1 MIKAEFKSY
10 GSYTTDSVSQ
20 WDLNQKLTISGLDI
34 NVAPVLA
41 FSCFGMY
48 ESIIVQSKLSNG
60 VIICDVPNA
69 ILQFGKNLNV
79 DLCSETGGQYKAF
92 EKMII
97 PVNRRKKP
105 SDYLFTDNVPLYTA
119 ESIKADLQEL
129 LNNTPYMTIDEESAD
144 LPVHTINDDEIG
156 VASTWSSEKI
166 NGKIQEVFQNASNG
180 KNKLATAIGNGAT
193 ADMTWDQ
200 LAGKVLQFNYQHKSG
215 EGMVYFDKA
224 FNNVVVWIIAGGN
237 YGEDWTGFCAI
248 KHMEGATKDEY
259 EIKAG
264 TDDVSSYGIKSDGSQ
279 AYAKTYPA
287 NETHNTCYYYCYQIG
302 YN

>member
-1 MIKAEFKSY
+1 MKIE
-10 GSYTTDSVSQ
+10 
-20 WDLNQKLTISGLDI
+20 
-34 NVAPVLA
+34 
-41 FSCFGMY
+41 
-48 ESIIVQSKLSNG
+48 
-60 VIICDVPNA
+60 
-69 ILQFGKNLNV
+69 
-79 DLCSETGGQYKAF
+79 
-92 EKMII
+92 
-97 PVNRRKKP
+97 
-105 SDYLFTDNVPLYTA
+105 
-119 ESIKADLQEL
+119 EL
-129 LNNTPYMTIDEESAD
+129 LNNVLHKIYGKEVRQSFVDAIRQCYKDATGHPDSVAAVIKENKEMQKHLDNTPYMTVEEGELAD

-180 KNKLATAIGNGAT
+180 KSKLAAAIGNGAT

-287 NETHNTCYYYCYQIG
+287 NQTHNTCYYDCYQIG

>member
-1 MIKAEFKSY
+1 MKI
-10 GSYTTDSVSQ
+10 T
-20 WDLNQKLTISGLDI
+20 
-34 NVAPVLA
+34 
-41 FSCFGMY
+41 
-48 ESIIVQSKLSNG
+48 
-60 VIICDVPNA
+60 
-69 ILQFGKNLNV
+69 
-79 DLCSETGGQYKAF
+79 
-92 EKMII
+92 
-97 PVNRRKKP
+97 
-105 SDYLFTDNVPLYTA
+105 
-119 ESIKADLQEL
+119 EL
-129 LNNTPYMTIDEESAD
+129 LDNILHKRYGREVRQSFVDAIKQCYDDATGHPESVAAVVEENKKMQEQLDNTPYTIMGEGEELD
-144 LPVHTINDDEIG
+144 LPVYTINDAETST
-156 VASTWSSEKI
+156 ASTWSSEKI
-166 NGKIQEVFQNASNG
+166 NGKIQEVFQSASNG
-180 KNKLATAIGNGAT
+180 KSKLAAAIGNGAM

-287 NETHNTCYYYCYQIG
+287 NQTHNTCYYDCYQIG

>member
-1 MIKAEFKSY
+1 MKI
-10 GSYTTDSVSQ
+10 T
-20 WDLNQKLTISGLDI
+20 
-34 NVAPVLA
+34 
-41 FSCFGMY
+41 
-48 ESIIVQSKLSNG
+48 
-60 VIICDVPNA
+60 
-69 ILQFGKNLNV
+69 
-79 DLCSETGGQYKAF
+79 
-92 EKMII
+92 
-97 PVNRRKKP
+97 
-105 SDYLFTDNVPLYTA
+105 
-119 ESIKADLQEL
+119 EL
-129 LNNTPYMTIDEESAD
+129 LDNILHKRYGREVRQSFVDAIKQCYDDATGHPESVAAVVEENKKMQEQLDNTPYTIMGEGEELD
-144 LPVHTINDDEIG
+144 LPVYTINDAETST
-156 VASTWSSEKI
+156 ASTWSSEKI
-166 NGKIQEVFQNASNG
+166 NGKIQEVFQSASNG
-180 KNKLATAIGNGAT
+180 KSKLAAAIGNGAT

-287 NETHNTCYYYCYQIG
+287 NQTHNTCYYDCYQIG

>member
-1 MIKAEFKSY
+1 MKI
-10 GSYTTDSVSQ
+10 
-20 WDLNQKLTISGLDI
+20 
-34 NVAPVLA
+34 
-41 FSCFGMY
+41 
-48 ESIIVQSKLSNG
+48 
-60 VIICDVPNA
+60 
-69 ILQFGKNLNV
+69 
-79 DLCSETGGQYKAF
+79 
-92 EKMII
+92 
-97 PVNRRKKP
+97 
-105 SDYLFTDNVPLYTA
+105 
-119 ESIKADLQEL
+119 QEL
-129 LNNTPYMTIDEESAD
+129 LDNLLHKKLGRDVRQNIHDSIEQCYKDATGHPDSVAAVIKENKEMQEHLDNTPYMTIEEESAD

-166 NGKIQEVFQNASNG
+166 NGKIQEVFQSASNG
-180 KNKLATAIGNGAT
+180 KSKLAAAIGNGAT

-200 LAGKVLQFNYQHKSG
+200 LAGKVLQFNYQNKSG

-224 FNNVVVWIIAGGN
+224 FNNVLVWIIAGVN

-248 KHMEGATKDEY
+248 KHMEGATKDKY

-287 NETHNTCYYYCYQIG
+287 NQTHNTCYYYCYQIG

>member
-1 MIKAEFKSY
+1 MKIE
-10 GSYTTDSVSQ
+10 
-20 WDLNQKLTISGLDI
+20 
-34 NVAPVLA
+34 
-41 FSCFGMY
+41 
-48 ESIIVQSKLSNG
+48 
-60 VIICDVPNA
+60 
-69 ILQFGKNLNV
+69 
-79 DLCSETGGQYKAF
+79 
-92 EKMII
+92 
-97 PVNRRKKP
+97 
-105 SDYLFTDNVPLYTA
+105 
-119 ESIKADLQEL
+119 EL
-129 LNNTPYMTIDEESAD
+129 LNNVLHKIYGKEVRQSFVDAIRQCYKDATGHPDSVAAVIKENKEMQEHLDNTPYMTVEEGEAED
-144 LPVHTINDDEIG
+144 LPIHTINDDEIG

-166 NGKIQEVFQNASNG
+166 NGKIQEVFQSASNG
-180 KNKLATAIGNGAT
+180 KSKLAAAIGNGAT

-287 NETHNTCYYYCYQIG
+287 NQTHNTCYYDCYQIG

>member
-1 MIKAEFKSY
+1 MKIE
-10 GSYTTDSVSQ
+10 
-20 WDLNQKLTISGLDI
+20 
-34 NVAPVLA
+34 
-41 FSCFGMY
+41 
-48 ESIIVQSKLSNG
+48 
-60 VIICDVPNA
+60 
-69 ILQFGKNLNV
+69 
-79 DLCSETGGQYKAF
+79 
-92 EKMII
+92 
-97 PVNRRKKP
+97 
-105 SDYLFTDNVPLYTA
+105 
-119 ESIKADLQEL
+119 EL
-129 LNNTPYMTIDEESAD
+129 LNNVLHKIYGKEVRQSFVDAIRQCYKDATGHPDSVAAVIKENKEMQEHLDNTPYTTVEEGESAD

-166 NGKIQEVFQNASNG
+166 NGKIQEVFQSASNG
-180 KNKLATAIGNGAT
+180 KSKLAAAIGNGAT

-287 NETHNTCYYYCYQIG
+287 NQTHNTCYYDCYQIG

>member
-1 MIKAEFKSY
+1 MKI
-10 GSYTTDSVSQ
+10 T
-20 WDLNQKLTISGLDI
+20 
-34 NVAPVLA
+34 
-41 FSCFGMY
+41 
-48 ESIIVQSKLSNG
+48 
-60 VIICDVPNA
+60 
-69 ILQFGKNLNV
+69 
-79 DLCSETGGQYKAF
+79 
-92 EKMII
+92 
-97 PVNRRKKP
+97 
-105 SDYLFTDNVPLYTA
+105 
-119 ESIKADLQEL
+119 EL
-129 LNNTPYMTIDEESAD
+129 LDNILHKRYGREVRQSFVDAIKQCYDDATGHPESVAAVVEENKKMQEQLDNTPYTIMGEGEELD
-144 LPVHTINDDEIG
+144 LPVYTINDAETST
-156 VASTWSSEKI
+156 ASTWSSEKI
-166 NGKIQEVFQNASNG
+166 NGKIQEVFQSASNG
-180 KNKLATAIGNGAT
+180 KSKLVAAIGNGAT

-287 NETHNTCYYYCYQIG
+287 NQTHNTCYYDCYQIG

>member
-1 MIKAEFKSY
+1 MAKI
-10 GSYTTDSVSQ
+10 
-20 WDLNQKLTISGLDI
+20 
-34 NVAPVLA
+34 
-41 FSCFGMY
+41 
-48 ESIIVQSKLSNG
+48 
-60 VIICDVPNA
+60 
-69 ILQFGKNLNV
+69 
-79 DLCSETGGQYKAF
+79 
-92 EKMII
+92 
-97 PVNRRKKP
+97 
-105 SDYLFTDNVPLYTA
+105 
-119 ESIKADLQEL
+119 QEL
-129 LNNTPYMTIDEESAD
+129 LDNLLHKKFGRDVRQNIHDSIEQCYKDATGHPDSVAAVIKENKEMQEHLDNTPYMFLEEEEKD
-144 LPVHTINDDEIG
+144 LPVYTIDDTEIS
-156 VASTWSSEKI
+156 VASTWSSKKI

-180 KNKLATAIGNGAT
+180 KN
-193 ADMTWDQ
+193 MTWDQ

>member
-1 MIKAEFKSY
+1 MKI
-10 GSYTTDSVSQ
+10 
-20 WDLNQKLTISGLDI
+20 
-34 NVAPVLA
+34 
-41 FSCFGMY
+41 
-48 ESIIVQSKLSNG
+48 
-60 VIICDVPNA
+60 
-69 ILQFGKNLNV
+69 
-79 DLCSETGGQYKAF
+79 
-92 EKMII
+92 
-97 PVNRRKKP
+97 
-105 SDYLFTDNVPLYTA
+105 
-119 ESIKADLQEL
+119 QEL
-129 LNNTPYMTIDEESAD
+129 LDNLLHKKLGRDVRQNIHDSIEQCYKDATGHPDSVAAVIKENKEMQEHLDNTPYMTIEEESAD

-166 NGKIQEVFQNASNG
+166 NGKIQEVFQSASNG
-180 KNKLATAIGNGAT
+180 KSKLAAAIGNGAT

-200 LAGKVLQFNYQHKSG
+200 LAGKVLQFNYQNKSG

-224 FNNVVVWIIAGGN
+224 FNNVVVWIIAGVN

-248 KHMEGATKDEY
+248 KHMEGATKDKY

-287 NETHNTCYYYCYQIG
+287 NQTHNTCYYYCYQIG